1 MLGTVLLLISDVFM
15 FLPPI
20 GIATVENDSEI
31 TVTVYYSAVW
41 IINNIGF
48 STTQISHLSMIPELA
63 DSDETRTSLTLIRN
77 TMTAFANILAFVIAY
92 MAFSYGMFKY
102 DW

>member
-1 MLGTVLLLISDVFM
+1 M

-41 IINNIGF
+41 IISNIGF
-48 STTQISHLSMIPELA
+48 SMAQISHLSMIPELS
-63 DSDETRTSLTLIRN
+63 DSDETRTSLTLIKN
-77 TMTAFANILAFVIAY
+77 TMTAFANILAFVAAL
-92 MAFSYGMFKY
+92 MAFSYGKLKY
-102 DW
+102 S